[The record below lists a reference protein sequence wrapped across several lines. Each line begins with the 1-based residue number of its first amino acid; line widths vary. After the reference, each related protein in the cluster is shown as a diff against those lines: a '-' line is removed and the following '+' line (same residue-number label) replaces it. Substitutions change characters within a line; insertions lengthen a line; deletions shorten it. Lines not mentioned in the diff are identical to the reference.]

1 MDWLDSVILEPWR
14 HAYFVKGAVGGSI
27 IAVTCAVLG
36 CYVIL
41 RRMAFIGD
49 AMSHALLPGVGIGY
63 LLMNALFPGG
73 FTAGGLLVG
82 AGIAA
87 LLTSLCISFLSHS
100 GRIAEDTA
108 IGIVYTGLFAA
119 GVVILTRYQQHINI
133 DLNHFFQGD
142 IYGVAWSDLWLGAV
156 VGTVVLGLLIIFY
169 RHFTLVSF
177 DPTMAASIGLPTRL
191 LHIALVGMIALVCV
205 AGISMVG
212 VIMIVGLL
220 ITPPALAY
228 LLTDHLP
235 RMMVYAALIAVVS
248 VILGLYFSE
257 WVNASGGGAIM
268 FMGFLLFL
276 VGLVLAPRYGLLPAW
291 LRRRRLVPQTD
302 LEDVL
307 KGALENEPPLLAPGR
322 LSRAVRRLV
331 ADGLLEADRQDAAAQ
346 LTDAGRREAEHI
358 LRSHQLWEGHLVQ
371 AGMPPDEAHAAA
383 EHLEHLHERDV
394 LDLFDDELDHP
405 EEDIHGVPVP
415 GEREAG
421 TDEYPELV
429 MSLLRQGD
437 SGHVTACSGDWP
449 AGICAGMRFTLEARH
464 AETGDWQVRIEGKE
478 GLLQLSHDETDRL
491 NVELLDDQRTPA
503 SAADPDGPEAQAV
516 PAGL

>member
-1 MDWLDSVILEPWR
+1 M
-14 HAYFVKGAVGGSI
+14 
-27 IAVTCAVLG
+27 
-36 CYVIL
+36 
-41 RRMAFIGD
+41 
-49 AMSHALLPGVGIGY
+49 
-63 LLMNALFPGG
+63 
-73 FTAGGLLVG
+73 
-82 AGIAA
+82 
-87 LLTSLCISFLSHS
+87 
-100 GRIAEDTA
+100 
-108 IGIVYTGLFAA
+108 
-119 GVVILTRYQQHINI
+119 
-133 DLNHFFQGD
+133 
-142 IYGVAWSDLWLGAV
+142 AWSDLWLGAV
-156 VGTVVLGLLIIFY
+156 VGTLVLGLLIIFY

-331 ADGLLEADRQDAAAQ
+331 ADEI
-346 LTDAGRREAEHI
+346 GRASCRE
-358 LRSHQLWEGHLVQ
+358 RV
-371 AGMPPDEAHAAA
+371 
-383 EHLEHLHERDV
+383 
-394 LDLFDDELDHP
+394 
-405 EEDIHGVPVP
+405 
-415 GEREAG
+415 
-421 TDEYPELV
+421 
-429 MSLLRQGD
+429 
-437 SGHVTACSGDWP
+437 
-449 AGICAGMRFTLEARH
+449 
-464 AETGDWQVRIEGKE
+464 
-478 GLLQLSHDETDRL
+478 
-491 NVELLDDQRTPA
+491 
-503 SAADPDGPEAQAV
+503 
-516 PAGL
+516 